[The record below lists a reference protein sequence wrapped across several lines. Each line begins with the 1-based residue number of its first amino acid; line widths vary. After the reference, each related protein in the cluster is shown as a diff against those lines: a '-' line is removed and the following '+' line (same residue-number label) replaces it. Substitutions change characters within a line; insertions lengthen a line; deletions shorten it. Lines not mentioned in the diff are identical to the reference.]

1 MLCFYGYGLFTRLV
15 PSSAHEKNRKGPQC
29 VQINAKALPH
39 TYLIKALKDM
49 KKLHNPFSPGAVEC
63 LLKIIASKQVHLLN
77 NAQPRDINE
86 KLEKGCSNSLLG

>member
-29 VQINAKALPH
+29 IQINAKGPAGTLPH
-39 TYLIKALKDM
+39 TYLIQAPRDV

-63 LLKIIASKQVHLLN
+63 LLKIIASKRVHLL
-77 NAQPRDINE
+77 
-86 KLEKGCSNSLLG
+86 